1 MLQVDV
7 QGHLTLVRGN
17 DPKSSEFSGELQLHQ
32 MSSCVI
38 PNVTWAQLSWLL
50 KRAKS
55 IFDPQIFSLEGLWL
69 RLANFLPIL
78 GIDRP

>member
-7 QGHLTLVRGN
+7 QGHSRLVRG
-17 DPKSSEFSGELQLHQ
+17 DHPKSSEFSGELQWDQ
-32 MSSCVI
+32 MPSCVI
-38 PNVTWAQLSWLL
+38 PGDTWAQLSWLL

-55 IFDPQIFSLEGLWL
+55 ILDPQIFSLEGLWL